1 MTIQQAL
8 DFLRS
13 YSLLDATDL
22 VQDELREALSVLA
35 NSKIDDVCG
44 NLARALRTALSFVQT
59 IPAPAGRDH

>member
-44 NLARALRTALSFVQT
+44 NIARALKTAREVRERS
-59 IPAPAGRDH
+59 R